1 MGLFR
6 TVSEIDGDFGRK
18 WQNFPTPVYF
28 APPLKR
34 RKIHGGVYP
43 WDRYRR
49 WETKLEWW
57 GYRAEKE
64 VWRYLKPSGYNT
76 PTWQTDTVRQQRPRL
91 RIAWR
96 VKKRDDSMWSV
107 LRGYVTASSSSIIC
121 TTQWLTTLHRARPTT
136 SSFAAV
142 LNYWIKCHKCHM

>member
-34 RKIHGGVYP
+34 RKIDGVYTLEIGIGAG
-43 WDRYRR
+43 RQ
-49 WETKLEWW
+49 KLEWW

-76 PTWQTDTVRQQRPRL
+76 PTWQTDTVLQQRPRL

-121 TTQWLTTLHRARPTT
+121 TTYSVIDNPAPWPTT